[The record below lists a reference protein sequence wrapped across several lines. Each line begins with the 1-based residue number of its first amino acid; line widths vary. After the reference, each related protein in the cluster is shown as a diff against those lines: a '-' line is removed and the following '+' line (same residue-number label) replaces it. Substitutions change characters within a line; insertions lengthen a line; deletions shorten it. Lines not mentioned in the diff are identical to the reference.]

1 MRVAKPH
8 AARFTPDAFVP
19 SRRRTAV
26 GEDRKERP
34 FEGGSQPVPHQKD
47 PVPGPGRT
55 AGQVITLVV
64 GVLTVAVILFYI
76 FGR

>member
-1 MRVAKPH
+1 M
-8 AARFTPDAFVP
+8 
-19 SRRRTAV
+19 S
-26 GEDRKERP
+26 EDRKERP

-55 AGQVITLVV
+55 AGQVATLLIT
-64 GVLTVAVILFYI
+64 VLIVAALAVYI

>member
-1 MRVAKPH
+1 MHPQRAGETPVA
-8 AARFTPDAFVP
+8 
-19 SRRRTAV
+19 
-26 GEDRKERP
+26 EDRKERP

-55 AGQVITLVV
+55 AGQVATLII
-64 GVLTVAVILFYI
+64 GVLLVAAIAIYI

>member
-1 MRVAKPH
+1 M
-8 AARFTPDAFVP
+8 
-19 SRRRTAV
+19 

-34 FEGGSQPVPHQKD
+34 FDGGSQPVPHQKD

-55 AGQVITLVV
+55 AGQMITLVV
-64 GVLTVAVILFYI
+64 GVLTVATILFYI